1 MDTSSYRFFDV
12 SVEDHIATAVFN
24 GDDPLNRWAL
34 ADEHELFALPDDV
47 AADDDI
53 HVLVLTGAGDAFAG
67 GAHHSDDPFDASS
80 YYFRSCTL
88 FRKYLELDKPI
99 VVAVNGA
106 ISGSGLSLALLADI
120 VVAERHVT
128 FADPHVL
135 IGVVSATGS
144 YEWPPNI
151 GLARARRYLL
161 TGDQFSAEEARDMG
175 LIAEVVD
182 TGGSLARAMEHAR
195 KIASLRPLGVQAT
208 KRALLRDMRSNFA
221 PVFEHGLALE
231 FLTFP
236 QGLY

>member
-1 MDTSSYRFFDV
+1 MDTAKYKFFDV
-12 SVEDHIATAVFN
+12 TVEDQIATAVFN

-34 ADEHELFALPDDV
+34 ADEHELFSLPDDI
-47 AADDDI
+47 AGDDDVR
-53 HVLVLTGAGDAFAG
+53 VLVLTGAGDAFAG
-67 GAHHSDDPFDASS
+67 GAHHSDDPFEPAD
-80 YYFRSCTL
+80 YYFRAVDL

-106 ISGSGLSLALLADI
+106 ISGSGLSIALFGDI

-128 FADPHVL
+128 FSDPHVA

-144 YEWPPNI
+144 YEWPPNM

-161 TGDQFSAEEARDMG
+161 TGDPFSAEEARDMG

-182 TGGSLARAMEHAR
+182 TGGSVERAMEHAR
-195 KIASLRPLGVQAT
+195 KLASLRPLGVQAT
-208 KRALLRDMRSNFA
+208 KRALLRDMRSNYA
-221 PVFEHGLALE
+221 PVFEHALALE

-236 QGLY
+236 EGLY

>member
-1 MDTSSYRFFDV
+1 MDTAKYRFFDV
-12 SVEDHIATAVFN
+12 TVEDHIVTAAFN

-53 HVLVLTGAGDAFAG
+53 RVLVLTGAGEAFAG
-67 GAHHSDDPFDASS
+67 GAHHGDDPFNPSE
-80 YYFRSCTL
+80 YYFRAVEL
-88 FRKYLELDKPI
+88 FKKYLDLDKPI

-106 ISGSGLSLALLADI
+106 ISGSGLSLALFGDI

-128 FADPHVL
+128 FSDPHVL
-135 IGVVSATGS
+135 GGIVSATGS

-161 TGDQFSAEEARDMG
+161 TGDPFSAEEARDMG

-182 TGGSLARAMEHAR
+182 TGGSLERAMEHAR
-195 KIASLRPLGVQAT
+195 KLASLRPIGVQAT
-208 KRALLRDMRSNFA
+208 KRALLRDMRSNYA

-236 QGLY
+236 EGLY

>member
-1 MDTSSYRFFDV
+1 MDTAKYKFFDL

-24 GDDPLNRWAL
+24 GEDPLNRWAL
-34 ADEHELFALPDDV
+34 ADEHELFSLPDDI
-47 AADDDI
+47 AGDDDI
-53 HVLVLTGAGDAFAG
+53 RVLVLTGAGDAFAG
-67 GAHHSDDPFDASS
+67 GAHHSDDPFDAAE
-80 YYFRSCTL
+80 YYFRSITL

-106 ISGSGLSLALLADI
+106 ISGSGLSIAMFGDI

-128 FADPHVL
+128 FADPHVVA
-135 IGVVSATGS
+135 GVVSATGS

-161 TGDQFSAEEARDMG
+161 TGDPFTAEEARDMG

-182 TGGSLARAMEHAR
+182 TGGSLERAMEHAR
-195 KIASLRPLGVQAT
+195 KLASLRPMGVQAT
-208 KRALLRDMRSNFA
+208 KRALLRDMRNNYS
-221 PVFEHGLALE
+221 PVFEHALALE

-236 QGLY
+236 EGLY